1 MIDERETYHIIIEGI
16 SAGMFNWFFKVRD
29 RFETY
34 MDVESMAP
42 LKFIRRT
49 REGNYVKDDD
59 VIFDHVELYAQSR
72 NKKKPIPRY
81 VQDIVS
87 AFYYFRNV
95 DFDTAEVND
104 EFFLDFYLDD
114 SVYYSKVIFDGRE
127 KIKTDFG
134 ELMCMR
140 FKPQVAVGEVFQQ
153 TYPMVLWVSDDKNK
167 IPVMAKSGVFIG
179 SVTIELQEYANLRYP
194 LGQK

>member
-1 MIDERETYHIIIEGI
+1 MGSDWSRID
-16 SAGMFNWFFKVRD
+16 
-29 RFETY
+29 
-34 MDVESMAP
+34 
-42 LKFIRRT
+42 
-49 REGNYVKDDD
+49 
-59 VIFDHVELYAQSR
+59 
-72 NKKKPIPRY
+72 
-81 VQDIVS
+81 
-87 AFYYFRNV
+87 YYFRNV